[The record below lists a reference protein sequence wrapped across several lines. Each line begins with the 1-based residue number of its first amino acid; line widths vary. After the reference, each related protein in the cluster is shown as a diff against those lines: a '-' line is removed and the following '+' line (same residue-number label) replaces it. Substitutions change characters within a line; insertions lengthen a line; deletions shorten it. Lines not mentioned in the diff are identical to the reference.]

1 MNFLG
6 TNIKLLRKQKD
17 LTQEKL
23 ASKIGVKRALIG
35 AYEEGRVEPKLRTIL
50 TICHY
55 FNVSLD
61 DLVNTDLSVQKKQV
75 APVDLKGEK
84 LRILPI
90 TIDQQTERELC
101 TIVPVKASAGYLKG
115 YGDIDYIEAL
125 PKFPLPFPELPKDR
139 TYRLFQISGDSMLPV
154 QPKSYIICEYVDDWH
169 TIKSEECYVLITHYE
184 GIVYK
189 RVINN
194 LNEQELILKSDN
206 TEYKPYK
213 IQASEIIEVW
223 KALGY
228 ASFELPETQQVPLSS
243 QQLTETIIQL
253 KSDVEFLKQRLTKDE

>member
-6 TNIKLLRKQKD
+6 ENIKWLRKQKE

-23 ASKIGVKRALIG
+23 SAKIGVKRALIG
-35 AYEEGRVEPKLRTIL
+35 AYEEGRAEPKLRTIL
-50 TICHY
+50 TLCHY
-55 FNVSLD
+55 FDVRID
-61 DLVNTDLSVQKKQV
+61 DLVNTDLSAQKAKKTTI
-75 APVDLKGEK
+75 DMKGEK

-90 TIDQQTERELC
+90 TVDQQTERELC

-154 QPKSYIICEYVDDWH
+154 LPKSYIICQYVDDWH

-206 TEYKPYK
+206 PEYKPYK
-213 IQASEIIEVW
+213 IQAGEIIEVW

-228 ASFELPETQQVPLSS
+228 TSFELPDTQQVPLNT

-253 KSDVEFLKQRLTKDE
+253 KNDVEFLKQRFIKDE

>member
-6 TNIKLLRKQKD
+6 ANIKFLRKQKE

-35 AYEEGRVEPKLRTIL
+35 AYEEERAEPKLRTMF

-55 FNVSLD
+55 FNVTID
-61 DLVNTDLSVQKKQV
+61 DLVNTDLSAQKENTTTI
-75 APVDLKGEK
+75 DMKGEK

-90 TIDQQTERELC
+90 TVDQTERELC
-101 TIVPVKASAGYLKG
+101 TIVPVKASAGYMKG

-154 QPKSYIICEYVDDWH
+154 LPKSYIICEYVDDWH
-169 TIKSEECYVLITHYE
+169 NIKNEECYVLITHYE

-194 LNEQELILKSDN
+194 LNEKELILKSDN

-213 IQASEIIEVW
+213 IQATEIIEVW

-228 ASFELPETQQVPLSS
+228 TSFELPDTQQVPLNA

-253 KSDVEFLKQRLTKDE
+253 KDDVDFLKQRFMKDE

>member
-6 TNIKLLRKQKD
+6 VNIKWLRKQKEF
-17 LTQEKL
+17 TQEKL

-35 AYEEGRVEPKLRTIL
+35 AYEEGRAEPKLRTIL
-50 TICHY
+50 TLCHY
-55 FNVSLD
+55 FNVSID
-61 DLVNTDLSVQKKQV
+61 NIINTDLSGQKEI
-75 APVDLKGEK
+75 APYIDAKGEK

-90 TIDQQTERELC
+90 TVDQETEEELC

-115 YGDIDYIEAL
+115 YGDIDYIESL
-125 PKFPLPFPELPKDR
+125 PKFPLPFPELSKDR

-154 QPKSYIICEYVDDWH
+154 LPGSYIICEYVEDWYN
-169 TIKSEECYVLITHYE
+169 IKNEECYVLITQYE

-194 LNEQELILKSDN
+194 LNEKELILKSDN
-206 TEYKPYK
+206 TEYKPFK
-213 IQASEIIEVW
+213 VQANEVIEIW

-228 ASFELPETQQVPLSS
+228 TSFNLPDTEQKPVNMSQLS
-243 QQLTETIIQL
+243 ETILQL
-253 KSDVEFLKQRLTKDE
+253 KNDVNLLKERLIKDE